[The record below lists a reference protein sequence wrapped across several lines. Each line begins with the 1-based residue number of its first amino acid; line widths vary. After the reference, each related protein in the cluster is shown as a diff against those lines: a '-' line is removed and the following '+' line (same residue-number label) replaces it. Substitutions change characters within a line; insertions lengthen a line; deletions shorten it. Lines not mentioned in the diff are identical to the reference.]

1 MEKEMKIEKA
11 QECAC
16 EGACTCDSQQK
27 ASYEQLANIANQ
39 LYVQNQEMGKR
50 LGEMDMANFFKR
62 LDWLW
67 SIINSNTAY
76 ITEAFKQECGK
87 EFMAMMTKPEDE
99 PQGEPAPVEE

>member
-1 MEKEMKIEKA
+1 MEKEMKIEPQA
-11 QECAC
+11 EAC
-16 EGACTCDSQQK
+16 EGTCACKDKQQ

-50 LGEMDMANFFKR
+50 LNEMDMANFFKR
-62 LDWLW
+62 LEWLW
-67 SIINSNTAY
+67 SIINSTTAY

-87 EFMAMMTKPEDE
+87 EFMSMMVKPEEE